1 MGLKVDVMCTVQRLR
16 MESFN
21 DTPSS
26 VNDQQGLLRYDIGEE
41 KRRFY
46 QLRAER
52 RNFRSN
58 HAYCSKEEYDR
69 EYRKLL
75 KDIKEL
81 EVKLSSPHRKLY

>member
-1 MGLKVDVMCTVQRLR
+1 MGLKVDVYCTVRRLR

-26 VNDQQGLLRYDIGEE
+26 VNVQQGLLRYDIGEE

-46 QLRAER
+46 QLRAEK
-52 RNFRSN
+52 RNFRRS
-58 HAYCSKEEYDR
+58 HTYYSKEEYDR

>member
-1 MGLKVDVMCTVQRLR
+1 MGLKVDVYCTVQRLR

-26 VNDQQGLLRYDIGEE
+26 VNAQQNLRYDIGEE

-69 EYRKLL
+69 EYWKLL
-75 KDIKEL
+75 KEIKEL
-81 EVKLSSPHRKLY
+81 EVKLSSPNRKLY

>member
-1 MGLKVDVMCTVQRLR
+1 MGLKVDVMCTVQRLK

-69 EYRKLL
+69 EWWKLL
-75 KDIKEL
+75 KEIREL

>member
-1 MGLKVDVMCTVQRLR
+1 MGLKADVICTVQRLR

-52 RNFRSN
+52 RNFRLN

-69 EYRKLL
+69 EWWKLL
-75 KDIKEL
+75 KEIREL
-81 EVKLSSPHRKLY
+81 EIKLSSPNRKLY